1 MGRPHPIFA
10 EPPNRSEIVGRLQPA
25 KTPLKSCNQRTSF
38 RAMLGDRAYMQGPSF
53 GSRRSATAILVVINV
68 VVFVL
73 QAIWGFWGN
82 PDQSMHLGSHRLGP
96 GESLFALSASG
107 LAHGYVWQLVTYQ
120 FMHGGP
126 LHLLVN
132 MLLVY
137 FFGRA
142 IEEALGS
149 KTVVRLY
156 LLSGAIGGLVQVLY
170 QVLMQRV
177 LNGFHDAP
185 VVGASAAG
193 LGLLAAFAA
202 LFPQRDITLL
212 LFFFIPVSLR
222 ARTLLWITVGLAVFG
237 MIVPM
242 GNVAEAAHLGGI
254 ATGLAYI
261 HWIVLGSKWP
271 SLTRFKPPARPRV
284 LVSAPFP
291 KKSFWQRSKA
301 SDLEDLPPAEFISR
315 EVDPI
320 LDKISAYG
328 IQSLTDRERR
338 ILEAARA
345 KMAKR

>member
-1 MGRPHPIFA
+1 
-10 EPPNRSEIVGRLQPA
+10 
-25 KTPLKSCNQRTSF
+25 
-38 RAMLGDRAYMQGPSF
+38 MLGDRAYMRGSAF
-53 GSRRSATAILVVINV
+53 GSRRSVTVTLVIINV
-68 VVFVL
+68 AVFVV
-73 QAIWGFWGN
+73 QAVLGFWAHPGQN
-82 PDQSMHLGSHRLGP
+82 YLGVGDRI
-96 GESLFALSASG
+96 FALSQYG
-107 LAHGYVWQLVTYQ
+107 LAHGYVWQLLTYQ

-142 IEEALGS
+142 IEDALGS
-149 KTVVRLY
+149 KTLVRLY
-156 LLSGAIGGLVQVLY
+156 LLSGIVGGLVEMIY
-170 QVLMQRV
+170 QVAMQKISPGSV
-177 LNGFHDAP
+177 VAAN

-193 LGLLAAFAA
+193 LGLLAAYAA
-202 LFPQRDITLL
+202 LFPHREITLL

-222 ARTLLWITVGLAVFG
+222 ARTLLWISIGLAVFG
-237 MIVPM
+237 MIVPS
-242 GNVAEAAHLGGI
+242 GNVAQAAHLGGI

-261 HWIVLGSKWP
+261 HWIVQGYGWP
-271 SLTRFKPPARPRV
+271 SLARFKPAARPRV

-291 KKSFWQRSKA
+291 KKPFWQRSKA
-301 SDLEDLPPAEFISR
+301 SDVEDLPPAEFISR

-328 IQSLTDRERR
+328 IQSLTERERR

>member
-1 MGRPHPIFA
+1 
-10 EPPNRSEIVGRLQPA
+10 
-25 KTPLKSCNQRTSF
+25 
-38 RAMLGDRAYMQGPSF
+38 MLGDRAYMRGSSF
-53 GSRRSATAILVVINV
+53 GSRRSVTVTLVIINV
-68 VVFVL
+68 AVFVV
-73 QAIWGFWGN
+73 QAVLGFWFHQGQN
-82 PDQSMHLGSHRLGP
+82 YLGAGDRY
-96 GESLFALSASG
+96 FALSQYG
-107 LAHGYVWQLVTYQ
+107 LAHGYVWQLLTYQ

-142 IEEALGS
+142 IEDALGS
-149 KTVVRLY
+149 KTVLRLY
-156 LLSGAIGGLVQVLY
+156 LLSGVVGGLVEMIY
-170 QVLMQRV
+170 QVAMQKISPGSV
-177 LNGFHDAP
+177 VAAP

-193 LGLLAAFAA
+193 LGLLAAYAA
-202 LFPQRDITLL
+202 LFPHREITLL

-222 ARTLLWITVGLAVFG
+222 ARTLLWISLGLAVFG
-237 MIVPM
+237 MLVPT
-242 GNVAEAAHLGGI
+242 GNVAQAAHLGGI

-261 HWIVLGSKWP
+261 HWIVHGSGWP
-271 SLTRFKPPARPRV
+271 SLARFKPAARPRV

-291 KKSFWQRSKA
+291 KKPFWQRSKA
-301 SDLEDLPPAEFISR
+301 SEVEDLPPAEFISR

-328 IQSLTDRERR
+328 IQSLTERERR

>member
-1 MGRPHPIFA
+1 
-10 EPPNRSEIVGRLQPA
+10 V
-25 KTPLKSCNQRTSF
+25 TV
-38 RAMLGDRAYMQGPSF
+38 
-53 GSRRSATAILVVINV
+53 ILVVLNV
-68 VVFVL
+68 AVFVF
-73 QAIWGFWGN
+73 QAILGFWFSPVHAGRG
-82 PDQSMHLGSHRLGP
+82 GSLVAAGQH
-96 GESLFALSASG
+96 LFALSEQG
-107 LAHGYVWQLVTYQ
+107 LAHGFIWQLVTYQ

-142 IEEALGS
+142 LEEALGS
-149 KTVVRLY
+149 KVLLQIYLGSGVV
-156 LLSGAIGGLVQVLY
+156 GGLVQILY
-170 QVLMQRV
+170 QIVMARIV
-177 LNGFHDAP
+177 SDYPSGP

-193 LGLLAAFAA
+193 LGLLAAYAA
-202 LFPQRDITLL
+202 LFPHREITLL

-222 ARTLLWITVGLAVFG
+222 AKTLLWMSIGLALFG
-237 MIVPM
+237 MIVPL

-261 HWIVLGSKWP
+261 HWIVRGSGWP
-271 SLTRFKPPARPRV
+271 SLVHLRHPARPRV

-291 KKSFWQRSKA
+291 KRPFWQRSKP
-301 SDLEDLPPAEFISR
+301 SETEDLPPAEFISR

-328 IQSLTDRERR
+328 IQSLTERERR